1 MSSIDL
7 KGKIERLKKERGAI
21 ILAHNYQVGEVQDIA
36 DFVGDSLALSK
47 TAAKTDAKVIVF
59 CGVHFMAETAAILS
73 PDKKVIMPDLN
84 AGCPMAD
91 MITLDKLRKLKEQYP
106 QAVVVCYVNTTAE
119 VKAESDICC
128 TSANAAKVVGSI
140 PADREIIFVP
150 DKYLGGYI
158 SKKTGRE
165 MILYN
170 GFCPT
175 HLRIIGEDIKRLK
188 AEHPDALVIVHP
200 ESSPEVAG
208 LADLILGTEG
218 ICREVKLSNTRE
230 FIIGTETGIIHRLKK
245 ENPDKIFYP
254 ASEKAVCANMK
265 RNSLEK
271 VLWALEDMENIVTVP
286 DDIGK
291 KAKMAIERMLEV
303 S

>member
-73 PDKKVIMPDLN
+73 PEKKVIMPDLN
-84 AGCPMAD
+84 SGCPMAD
-91 MITLDKLRKLKEQYP
+91 MITLDKLRRLKEQHR

-119 VKAESDICC
+119 VKAESAICC

-218 ICREVKLSNTRE
+218 ILREVKLSNTRE

-254 ASEKAVCANMK
+254 ASEKAICVNMK

-271 VLWALEDMENIVTVP
+271 ILWALEDMENIVIVP
-286 DDIGK
+286 DDI
-291 KAKMAIERMLEV
+291 AKRAKRAIERMMEV

>member
-1 MSSIDL
+1 MSNIDL
-7 KGKIERLKKERGAI
+7 RKKIERLKKERDAV
-21 ILAHNYQVGEVQDIA
+21 ILAHNYQVDDIQDIA
-36 DFVGDSLALSK
+36 DFVGDSLGLSK
-47 TAAKTDAKVIVF
+47 VAAKTDAKVIVF

-73 PDKKVIMPDLN
+73 PDKKVIMPDLA

-91 MITLDKLRKLKEQYP
+91 MITLDKLRKLKEQHP
-106 QAVVVCYVNTTAE
+106 SAVIICYVNTTAE

-128 TSANAAKVVGSI
+128 TSANAGKVVGSI
-140 PADREIIFVP
+140 SSDREIIFVP

-158 SKKTGRE
+158 AKKTGRE

-175 HLRIIGEDIKRLK
+175 HLRIIGEDIKKLK
-188 AEHPDALVIVHP
+188 ADYHDAVVIVHP
-200 ESSPEVAG
+200 ESSPEVVD
-208 LADLILGTEG
+208 LADLVLGTEG
-218 ICREVKLSNTRE
+218 ICREVSLSGAKE

-245 ENPDKIFYP
+245 ENPNKIFYP
-254 ASEKAVCANMK
+254 ASDKAVCANMK

-286 DDIGK
+286 DDIRK
-291 KAKMAIERMLEV
+291 KAKMAIDRMMEV

>member
-1 MSSIDL
+1 MDL
-7 KGKIERLKKERGAI
+7 REKIERLKKERGAI
-21 ILAHNYQVGEVQDIA
+21 ILAHNYQAGEVQDIA

-73 PDKKVIMPDLN
+73 PEKKVIMPDLN

-91 MITLDKLRKLKEQYP
+91 MITLDKLRILKEQHP
-106 QAVVVCYVNTTAE
+106 SAVVVCYVNTTAE

-140 PADREIIFVP
+140 PVDREIIFVP

-165 MILYN
+165 MVLYN

-188 AEHPDALVIVHP
+188 TEHPDAIVIVHP

-254 ASEKAVCANMK
+254 ASEKAVCVNMK

-286 DDIGK
+286 DDIAK
-291 KAKMAIERMLEV
+291 RAKMAIERMMEV

>member
-1 MSSIDL
+1 LSSIDL

-21 ILAHNYQVGEVQDIA
+21 ILAHNYQVGEVQDVA
-36 DFVGDSLALSK
+36 DIVGDSLALSK

-73 PDKKVIMPDLN
+73 PETKVIMPDLN

-91 MITLDKLRKLKEQYP
+91 MITLDKLRMLKEQHHRT
-106 QAVVVCYVNTTAE
+106 VVVCYVNTTAE

-188 AEHPDALVIVHP
+188 AEHPGAIVIVHP

-218 ICREVKLSNTRE
+218 ICREVKLSKARE

-245 ENPDKIFYP
+245 ENPYKIFYP

-286 DDIGK
+286 DDIAK
-291 KAKMAIERMLEV
+291 KAKRAIERMMEV

>member
-1 MSSIDL
+1 MSSMDL
-7 KGKIERLKKERGAI
+7 REKIERLKKERGAI
-21 ILAHNYQVGEVQDIA
+21 ILAHNYQAGEVQDIA

-73 PDKKVIMPDLN
+73 PEKKVIMPDLN

-91 MITLDKLRKLKEQYP
+91 MITLDKLRILKEQHP
-106 QAVVVCYVNTTAE
+106 SAVVVCYVNTTAE

-140 PADREIIFVP
+140 PVDREIIFVP

-165 MILYN
+165 MVLYN

-188 AEHPDALVIVHP
+188 TEHPDAIVIVHP

-254 ASEKAVCANMK
+254 ASEKAVCVNMK

-286 DDIGK
+286 DDIAK
-291 KAKMAIERMLEV
+291 RAKMAIERMMEV

>member
-1 MSSIDL
+1 MPVNDL
-7 KGKIERLKKERGAI
+7 RAKIERLKKERNAV
-21 ILAHNYQVGEVQDIA
+21 ILSHNYQVGDIQDIA
-36 DFVGDSLALSK
+36 DFVGDSLGLSK
-47 TAAKTDAKVIVF
+47 TAAKTDAEVIVF

-73 PDKKVIMPDLN
+73 PEKKVIMPDLN

-91 MITLDKLRKLKEQYP
+91 MIPLEELKKLKDQHP
-106 QAVVVCYVNTTAE
+106 SAVVICYVNTTAE

-128 TSANAAKVVGSI
+128 TSANAAKIVGSI
-140 PADREIIFVP
+140 PSDREIIFIP

-175 HLRIIGEDIKRLK
+175 HLRIIGEDIKKLK
-188 AEHPDALVIVHP
+188 ADHPDAVVIVHP
-200 ESSPEVAG
+200 ESSPEVAN
-208 LADLILGTEG
+208 LADLVLGTEG
-218 ICREVKLSNTRE
+218 ICREAMLSTAKE
-230 FIIGTETGIIHRLKK
+230 FIIGTETGIIHRLNK

-254 ASEKAVCANMK
+254 ASEKALCANMK

-286 DDIGK
+286 DDIRK
-291 KAKMAIERMLEV
+291 KAKMAIDRMMEV

>member
-1 MSSIDL
+1 MTVNDL
-7 KGKIERLKKERGAI
+7 RVKIERLKKERNAV
-21 ILAHNYQVGEVQDIA
+21 ILSHNYQVGDIQDIA

-47 TAAKTDAKVIVF
+47 TAAKTDAEVIVF

-73 PDKKVIMPDLN
+73 PEKIVIMPDLN

-91 MITLDKLRKLKEQYP
+91 MITLDKLKRLKEMHP
-106 QAVVVCYVNTTAE
+106 SAVVICYVNTTAE

-128 TSANAAKVVGSI
+128 TSANAAKIVGSI
-140 PADREIIFVP
+140 PSDREIIFIP

-175 HLRIIGEDIKRLK
+175 HLRIIGEDIKKLK
-188 AEHPDALVIVHP
+188 ADHPDAVVIVHP
-200 ESSPEVAG
+200 ESSPEVTN
-208 LADLILGTEG
+208 LADLVSGTEG
-218 ICREVKLSNTRE
+218 ICREAMLSTAKE
-230 FIIGTETGIIHRLKK
+230 FIIGTETGIIHRLNK
-245 ENPDKIFYP
+245 ENPDKTFYP

-286 DDIGK
+286 DDIRK
-291 KAKMAIERMLEV
+291 KAKMAIDRMMEV